1 MCAPRQVVFFFFELV
16 EEAALALKRMMEPSA
31 ATQIEKGDGGSTPL
45 SQANVGQT
53 QTLVAGNFERLERI
67 GRGSF
72 GNVYRGVNK
81 RTGENVA
88 LKVVDLEY
96 GEDDVDVIQREVA
109 TLASCRSRFVT
120 EYIGSIVIPESAQL
134 WIVMEYMA
142 ASVEDL
148 IEAHG
153 PLTESTCGVVMRGAL
168 NALEYL
174 HSQKKIHRD
183 MKAANLLV
191 SASGFVKLAGAL
203 VSVPIRRREPRRMRC
218 LVEDTRKFI
227 ILTDSANNVA
237 APSAPF
243 TPSSRTPQTSA

>member
-142 ASVEDL
+142 ASVKDL

-183 MKAANLLV
+183 MKAANLLHLLQP
-191 SASGFVKLAGAL
+191 S
-203 VSVPIRRREPRRMRC
+203 R
-218 LVEDTRKFI
+218 
-227 ILTDSANNVA
+227 ILNQLENHSY
-237 APSAPF
+237 SK
-243 TPSSRTPQTSA
+243 